1 MSVKPRWRALFGWLA
16 DWQIVPVALLAPIF
30 MLPDRFPDKVVALA
44 ALILVALWL
53 IYRLGRGHFFTPTP
67 VDVPLLLLLATL
79 PIGVWVSSEPDLSV
93 PSLLRYLYG
102 VTLFYALVNSL
113 TTRRK
118 IEVGGYAVLA
128 GTALLAGWSAV
139 GTAWSGSKFLPFDLA
154 QRIPHLIGG
163 FWYSAGFNPNLV
175 GGSLAILVPIT
186 AAYAWAARGWPRRS
200 ILGLA
205 FVTEA
210 GILILT
216 QSRGA
221 VVGFAAALVV
231 VAIGRDRRW
240 AWALPVLALLVVL
253 GVAIY
258 GVQPSLE
265 LVMDSVGDSAI
276 SGAEG
281 RLELFSRGLYMLQD
295 FSFTGV
301 GLGMFPKVL
310 PLLYPLFLVGPDTE
324 VPHVHN
330 IYLQAGIDHGLP
342 GLIAFLALILLLGVM
357 GVQAIRHS
365 RGQPWEPLAIGLSA
379 GFAAFLIHGLMDAI
393 WYSPRAH
400 PVIWGCWGL
409 LAAIWCWARSS
420 RPPAEAEGGGE
431 AEAASGDGAA

>member
-1 MSVKPRWRALFGWLA
+1 MTWKVRLRGCLDWLA
-16 DWQIVPVALLAPIF
+16 GWQIVFVGLLAPVF
-30 MLPDRFPDKVVALA
+30 LLADRLPTRVVALA
-44 ALILVALWL
+44 VLAVLPVWFLH
-53 IYRLGRGHFFTPTP
+53 RLGRGRFFIPTP
-67 VDVPLLLLLATL
+67 VDLPLLFLLATL
-79 PIGVWVSSEPDLSV
+79 PVGVWAAASPTLALPDL
-93 PSLLRYLYG
+93 LQFLFG

-113 TTRRK
+113 TSRRK
-118 IEVGGYAVLA
+118 VELAGGATLL

-139 GTAWSGSKFLPFDLA
+139 GTAWSGSKFLPLDLA
-154 QRIPHLIGG
+154 QRIPHLIGSI
-163 FWYSAGFNPNLV
+163 WYSAGFNPNLV

-186 AAYAWAARGWPRRS
+186 AAYAWAARSWPRRS

-205 FVTEA
+205 FVIEA
-210 GILILT
+210 AILVLT

-221 VVGFAAALVV
+221 LLGFAVALVV

-253 GVAIY
+253 GMAVY

-310 PLLYPLFLVGPDTE
+310 PLLYPLFLVGPDAE

-330 IYLQAGIDHGLP
+330 IYLQAGIDHGIP

-365 RGQPWEPLAIGLSA
+365 RGHPWEPLAIGLSA
-379 GFAAFLIHGLMDAI
+379 GFAAYLIHGLVDAV
-393 WYSPRAH
+393 WYTPRSN
-400 PVIWGCWGL
+400 PILWGFWGL
-409 LAAIWCWARSS
+409 LAAMWCWARASQ
-420 RPPAEAEGGGE
+420 PPT
-431 AEAASGDGAA
+431 EAAEPEEAALGDGAA